1 MTAKHRMTPSMQR
14 TQPRQ
19 QRAGWALGIGSA
31 SLLCAASLA
40 GLILDAQQANRATE
54 AAAVTVDAPS
64 HARPVSQEGTL
75 IAVSADSITARS
87 ADGYTQTYLLTP
99 DTTVIAAGDNQP
111 ATAASY
117 FTVNDEVTI
126 VGTMQ
131 RGTATATAVAARH
144 LAHGGAQPMDFGF

>member
-1 MTAKHRMTPSMQR
+1 MTAKHRMTKSTQR
-14 TQPRQ
+14 TQPRP
-19 QRAGWALGIGSA
+19 QRAGWAFGVGSA

-40 GLILDAQQANRATE
+40 GLILDAQETKRTTE

-75 IAVSADSITARS
+75 IAVSADSLTARS
-87 ADGYTQTYLLTP
+87 ADGSTQTYLLTP
-99 DTTVIAAGDNQP
+99 DTTWIAGGNQP
-111 ATAASY
+111 ATAASH

-131 RGTATATAVAARH
+131 NGTAKATAVAARH